1 MKYSTQVYNKAEKEM
16 NRRRVTA
23 QDTAQQHL
31 DAI

>member
-23 QDTAQQHL
+23 QDTSQHH
-31 DAI
+31 